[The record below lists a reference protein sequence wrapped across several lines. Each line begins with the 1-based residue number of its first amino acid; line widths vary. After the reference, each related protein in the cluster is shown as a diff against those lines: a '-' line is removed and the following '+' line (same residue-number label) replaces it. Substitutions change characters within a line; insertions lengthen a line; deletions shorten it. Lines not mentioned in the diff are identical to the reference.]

1 MNNKHIEIRTH
12 NWIKQPNRITF
23 SRYKCTEVQENF
35 ITLIMFSLQNHLTE
49 KYDLKSNL
57 FEQPIVEISLNQLA
71 DRRNHKYLYLEA
83 VKMRTIGID
92 YFFRNEKEHLIQKN
106 LGIIISVERNFN
118 LQTLTFTLNKEA
130 VVFLTYIGLSY
141 VGKYTNYSLSIALKI
156 RGVYSKR
163 IYKLVSSWKNKGG
176 FKISILDFK
185 KILYLEDKYKNLAHL
200 KRLLNST
207 KEKLKLNA
215 DLYYEFSIEK
225 LKGKRKADIISFKII
240 TLNPASLQK
249 INSDKIASHYN
260 IVRNLLNIWFP
271 IIESSFTSDTSE
283 KLLNNGNLEQA
294 LKRLKRMKIQYDNRL
309 KSKQDCINN
318 IRTNCLKDWDII
330 K

>member
-1 MNNKHIEIRTH
+1 MGNSLIEIKNH
-12 NWIKQPNRITF
+12 NWIRQSNRITF

-35 ITLIMFSLQNHLTE
+35 ITLIIYSLQDQITE
-49 KYDLKSNL
+49 NYKLKNNL
-57 FEQPIVEISLNQLA
+57 FNQPLVEISLKKLA
-71 DRRNHKYLYLEA
+71 DRRNHKYFYEEA
-83 VKMRTIGID
+83 IKMRAIGID

-106 LGIIISVERNFN
+106 LGIVISVERNFY

-130 VVFLTYIGLSY
+130 VFFMTYIGLSY
-141 VGKYTNYSLSIALKI
+141 VGKFTNYSLNIALKL

-176 FKISILDFK
+176 FTIGIIDFK
-185 KILYLEDKYKNLAHL
+185 RILYLEDKYSNLAHL

-215 DLYYEFSIEK
+215 DLYYEFSIGK
-225 LKGKRKADIISFKII
+225 LKGKRKADTITFKII
-240 TLNPASLQK
+240 TINPASLQK
-249 INSDKIASHYN
+249 INSNKIASQYN
-260 IVRNLLNIWFP
+260 IVRNILNIWFP
-271 IIESSFTSDTSE
+271 ILNSSFTSDTSE
-283 KLLNNGNLEQA
+283 KLLNNGNLELA
-294 LKRLKRMKIQYDNRL
+294 LKRLKRMKKQYDDGL

-318 IRTNCLKDWDII
+318 IRTNCLKDWGIR